1 MIYFYM
7 SIKPHSKLEADN
19 YLGSLKFD
27 DLKLLA
33 YLKIIDTNER
43 NELNILGNQNFTL
56 KDIEAILIDCRAKGD
71 IQYKAFTRFKNML
84 DKAVQQ
90 QMGIESVNIDYSVLH
105 SKLEIIRERLVN
117 GGNKLNKCLTE
128 GDLLHLEN
136 AYGLDVPEPLR
147 SWVMLVG
154 DGGAAPDTEQDEL
167 KYILNELS
175 THAGEEGLTTKAL
188 LNEIFPFTETWF
200 YDDGTYTQEG
210 SYDDIVKGRFCIAN
224 GGCEMSN
231 YLIVNG
237 PNAGQIFQHD
247 EYAITPLYPA
257 RSMIGWYEDWLEGFE
272 PLRDLRDIDLKYTEV
287 EDARDPS
294 ITYQIIDATQ
304 YDKRDIDITAGELRN
319 RAHYIQHFNENAD
332 IGDKWVE
339 VQRNTAISIAKL
351 CITMTLKPNSD
362 LAESDIQRL
371 AGNFVNSFSEGAK
384 FYTNSNPPTVS
395 QDDFFVN
402 TLHCLNSS
410 SNFDAGILCESK
422 ECFGILWQYLYE
434 D

>member
-7 SIKPHSKLEADN
+7 IAKPHSNLEADN

-27 DLKLLA
+27 DLQVLA
-33 YLKIIDTNER
+33 HLKIIDTNER
-43 NELNILGNQNFTL
+43 NELNIFGNQIFTL
-56 KDIEAILIDCRAKGD
+56 KEIETILIDCRAKGD
-71 IQYKAFTRFKNML
+71 AQYKAFTLFKNML

-105 SKLEIIRERLVN
+105 SKLEIIRQKLVDE
-117 GGNKLNKCLTE
+117 GNKLNKCLTE
-128 GDLLHLEN
+128 GELLHLEKS
-136 AYGLDVPEPLR
+136 YGIDVPEPLR

-154 DGGAAPDTEQDEL
+154 NGGAGPDTDQDEL

-175 THAGEEGLTTKAL
+175 TNAREEGLTAKAL

-210 SYDDIVKGRFCIAN
+210 SYDDIVKGRLCIAD
-224 GGCEMSN
+224 GDCEMYN

-247 EYAITPLYPA
+247 EYGITPLYPA
-257 RSMIGWYEDWLEGFE
+257 RGMIGWYEDWLGGLE
-272 PLRDLRDIDLKYTEV
+272 PLRDLRDIDLKYIEV
-287 EDARDPS
+287 GDPS

-304 YDKRDIDITAGELRN
+304 YDKCDIDITAGELRN

-362 LAESDIQRL
+362 LAESGIQKL

-384 FYTNSNPPTVS
+384 FYTNSNPPIVS
-395 QDDFFVN
+395 QDDFSVN
-402 TLHCLNSS
+402 TLHCLNSL
-410 SNFDAGILCESK
+410 SNFDTGILCESK